1 MTLLTSASVTPTGLT
16 AQQVADRVT
25 AGETN
30 HTRPVVSRT
39 VSDIIRANVLT
50 RFNALLGM
58 MVVIILAVGSIK
70 DAVFG
75 LVLIANVV
83 IGVTQEWRAKQTL
96 DRLSVLIT
104 SDAIVMRDGTVES
117 ISPGDIVRGDVVQLT
132 AGGQVLVDGPVV
144 ASAALEVDESLLTG
158 EAEPIRKA
166 VGDRVLSGSLV
177 VAGSGWQEAEYIGT
191 AAYAT
196 RLAAAARQ
204 FAPTQSELRR
214 SIDTLLRAVTWAI
227 VPIAA
232 LLLFGQR
239 SGGESWKSAL
249 AGTVSGV
256 VGMIPEGLILLTSI
270 ALATSVMRLGK
281 RSVLVTE
288 LSAVEALART
298 DVVCFDKTGTLT
310 DGTMAFAALDILDGS
325 DPALIYPI
333 LAAVGRASGS
343 NATAT
348 ELAKLHPE
356 PTVILAAAPFSSA
369 RKWSAAILPAAGG
382 RPSGAWIVGAPEII
396 APSDTDVVGRSSALA
411 AAGQR
416 VVLLAYSKT
425 TELETELPDQRCPVA
440 LVRFT
445 ERIRADASETIAYLT
460 AQDIRTMIISGDN
473 PVTVAALATT
483 AGVPGLDRPGAIVD
497 ARNEGRDWSIVTE
510 SAQVIGRSNPSE
522 KIGIVQAMQK
532 NGHIVAMTGDG
543 INDALAI
550 KSADL
555 GIAMG
560 SGTAATR
567 SVAAVVLIDG
577 KFSSIPVIID
587 EGRRVIANVERVAK
601 LFLTKTVY
609 AAVLA
614 VATGIA
620 GFPFPFLPRHLTLVS
635 SLTIGIPGFFL
646 ALATDAP
653 RAQPGFLRR
662 VARFTVPAGL
672 VAAIATFVSYA
683 TALREDSLGVA
694 VARTNATLVLLIVT
708 LWLVAIL
715 ARPLRQGRLAML
727 LTLVTL
733 AVTSFA
739 VRASRRYF
747 DLHLGSPAVL
757 AEAALIALAAAVLI
771 EGGWRLASHF
781 ANGSG
786 DKPMAGSRWADGRSE
801 RVDR

>member
-1 MTLLTSASVTPTGLT
+1 
-16 AQQVADRVT
+16 
-25 AGETN
+25 
-30 HTRPVVSRT
+30 
-39 VSDIIRANVLT
+39 
-50 RFNALLGM
+50 
-58 MVVIILAVGSIK
+58 
-70 DAVFG
+70 
-75 LVLIANVV
+75 
-83 IGVTQEWRAKQTL
+83 
-96 DRLSVLIT
+96 
-104 SDAIVMRDGTVES
+104 
-117 ISPGDIVRGDVVQLT
+117 
-132 AGGQVLVDGPVV
+132 
-144 ASAALEVDESLLTG
+144 
-158 EAEPIRKA
+158 
-166 VGDRVLSGSLV
+166 
-177 VAGSGWQEAEYIGT
+177 
-191 AAYAT
+191 
-196 RLAAAARQ
+196 
-204 FAPTQSELRR
+204 
-214 SIDTLLRAVTWAI
+214 
-227 VPIAA
+227 
-232 LLLFGQR
+232 
-239 SGGESWKSAL
+239 
-249 AGTVSGV
+249 
-256 VGMIPEGLILLTSI
+256 
-270 ALATSVMRLGK
+270 
-281 RSVLVTE
+281 
-288 LSAVEALART
+288 
-298 DVVCFDKTGTLT
+298 
-310 DGTMAFAALDILDGS
+310 
-325 DPALIYPI
+325 
-333 LAAVGRASGS
+333 
-343 NATAT
+343 
-348 ELAKLHPE
+348 
-356 PTVILAAAPFSSA
+356 
-369 RKWSAAILPAAGG
+369 
-382 RPSGAWIVGAPEII
+382 
-396 APSDTDVVGRSSALA
+396 
-411 AAGQR
+411 
-416 VVLLAYSKT
+416 
-425 TELETELPDQRCPVA
+425 
-440 LVRFT
+440 
-445 ERIRADASETIAYLT
+445 
-460 AQDIRTMIISGDN
+460 
-473 PVTVAALATT
+473 
-483 AGVPGLDRPGAIVD
+483 
-497 ARNEGRDWSIVTE
+497 
-510 SAQVIGRSNPSE
+510 
-522 KIGIVQAMQK
+522 
-532 NGHIVAMTGDG
+532 MTGDG